1 MKRKVDKMLVRPAL
15 THGLEQVAKTKRQED
30 ELEMAKLEMLRFS
43 LRVTRKDMIQNEN
56 IRRTSS
62 GSI

>member
-1 MKRKVDKMLVRPAL
+1 MLVRPAL